1 MKVLAIDSALGACSV
16 AVWDQT
22 IIRGQ
27 QKFMSRGHVEE
38 LVPMIQSVVTESG
51 LEFAQLGLIAVS
63 IGPGSFTGLR
73 AGLAAARGFGLAL
86 DIPVHGVTTLEAVAA
101 AAVDLPS
108 TISSDAILV
117 ALETK
122 RSDIYVQK
130 FDSQGVAQ
138 GEPLA
143 QLPSATTNLLT
154 ENTCLCGDAADR
166 VIAELSEAHRENIT
180 CLLDIERPDA
190 GDIAKI
196 AATRIK
202 HPVLAEPLYIHP
214 PAAKIPEAAGRL
226 RP

>member
-16 AVWDQT
+16 AVWDQAV
-22 IIRGQ
+22 IRGQ
-27 QKFMSRGHVEE
+27 QKIMSRGHVEA
-38 LVPMIQSVVTESG
+38 LIPMIKSVVTESG

-108 TISSDAILV
+108 TVSSDAILV

-122 RSDIYVQK
+122 RADIYVQK

-166 VIAELSEAHRENIT
+166 VIAELSEARRENIT

-190 GDIAKI
+190 GDIAEI
-196 AATRIK
+196 AATRMK
-202 HPVLAEPLYIHP
+202 YPVLAEPLYIHP

>member
-27 QKFMSRGHVEE
+27 QKIMSRGHVEE
-38 LVPMIQSVVTESG
+38 LIPMIQSVVAGSG

-73 AGLAAARGFGLAL
+73 AGLAAARGFGVAL
-86 DIPVHGVTTLEAVAA
+86 DIPVHGVTTLEAVAV
-101 AAVDLPS
+101 AAVDLQS

-122 RSDIYVQK
+122 RADIYVQT
-130 FDSQGVAQ
+130 FDGLGVAMS
-138 GEPLA
+138 EPLA
-143 QLPSATTNLLT
+143 QLPLAATDLLSA
-154 ENTCLCGDAADR
+154 NTSLCGDAADR
-166 VIAELSEAHRENIT
+166 VRAELSVERRDTIK
-180 CLLDIERPDA
+180 CLPDIERPGA
-190 GDIAKI
+190 GDIAEI
-196 AATRIK
+196 AAGRMRD
-202 HPVLAEPLYIHP
+202 PVPAEPLYIHP
-214 PAAKIPEAAGRL
+214 PAAKIPEFAGRL